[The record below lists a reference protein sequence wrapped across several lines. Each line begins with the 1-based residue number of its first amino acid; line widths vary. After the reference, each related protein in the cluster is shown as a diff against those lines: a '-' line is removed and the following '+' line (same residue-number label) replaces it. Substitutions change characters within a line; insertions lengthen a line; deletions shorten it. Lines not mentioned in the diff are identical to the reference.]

1 MSLRNK
7 VTLIGRTGKDVE
19 IVKFENG
26 KIAKVSLATSDHYTN
41 ALGEKVE
48 ETQWHNLVANGKLA
62 DIMEKYVEKG
72 KEIAVEGKIIYRNW
86 DDKEGV
92 KHYITEN
99 ETLSDYKTLKELI
112 TLKGRNELWIGKGRN
127 LGEKSF
133 LIIEEGKLISFGY
146 YELFHQ
152 IQSRKKLNKLQIEVK
167 KVSPE
172 IINDLKLSL
181 LKNEYKIEKLPK

>member
-26 KIAKVSLATSDHYTN
+26 KLAKVSLATSDHYTN

-72 KEIAVEGKIIYRNW
+72 KEISVEGKIMYKTY
-86 DDKEGV
+86 DDKDGV
-92 KHYITEN
+92 KRYTTEIRVQ
-99 ETLSDYKTLKELI
+99 ELV
-112 TLKGRNELWIGKGRN
+112 LLGGK
-127 LGEKSF
+127 
-133 LIIEEGKLISFGY
+133 
-146 YELFHQ
+146 
-152 IQSRKKLNKLQIEVK
+152 
-167 KVSPE
+167 
-172 IINDLKLSL
+172 
-181 LKNEYKIEKLPK
+181 

>member
-72 KEIAVEGKIIYRNW
+72 KEIAVEGKIIYRNL

-92 KHYITEN
+92 KHYITEIRV
-99 ETLSDYKTLKELI
+99 EELV
-112 TLKGRNELWIGKGRN
+112 L
-127 LGEKSF
+127 LGSK
-133 LIIEEGKLISFGY
+133 
-146 YELFHQ
+146 
-152 IQSRKKLNKLQIEVK
+152 
-167 KVSPE
+167 
-172 IINDLKLSL
+172 
-181 LKNEYKIEKLPK
+181 